1 MGVLEQPRRGG
12 MGGVGRVLGGGG
24 PWGCL
29 TPAPPPAR
37 TVGETGGAVGE
48 GVGDSGSGGGTG
60 QEEDFGVWGLCGVWE
75 GSGGDPWELGGM
87 GGGPG
92 VPDPPAPPRSPPRVR
107 LSKRRARAGVQSGT
121 NAVLVV
127 KHRDMNEKELEA
139 QVQLW
144 GGVCDGTPPTPSGGT
159 QASG

>member
-1 MGVLEQPRRGG
+1 MSLSSLEGGEWVVWGGSWGGGSLGVLNPCPSTCQDSGG
-12 MGGVGRVLGGGG
+12 DGGGCGGGG
-24 PWGCL
+24 WGF
-29 TPAPPPAR
+29 R
-37 TVGETGGAVGE
+37 VW
-48 GVGDSGSGGGTG
+48 GGTG

-144 GGVCDGTPPTPSGGT
+144 GCVCDGTPPTPSGGT